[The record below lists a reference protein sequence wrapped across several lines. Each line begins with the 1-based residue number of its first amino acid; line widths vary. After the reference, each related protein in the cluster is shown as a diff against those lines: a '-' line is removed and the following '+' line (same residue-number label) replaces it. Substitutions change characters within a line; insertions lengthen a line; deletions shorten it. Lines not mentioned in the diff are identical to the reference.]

1 MVLVQEA
8 WCEVGDGW
16 MVALLEVD
24 DDVFER
30 LPLRQTQCDTGLGR
44 LPFRLSK
51 RLVELSQI
59 DAVETGSHRN
69 ASPSSIVTTIGN
81 VFSSHELFDLT
92 VDFV

>member
-8 WCEVGDGW
+8 WREVGDGC
-16 MVALLEVD
+16 MVALHEVN
-24 DDVFER
+24 DDVSER
-30 LPLRQTQCDTGLGR
+30 LPFRQTYCDTDLGR

-59 DAVETGSHRN
+59 DAVETRSHRN
-69 ASPSSIVTTIGN
+69 APPSTVVTTIGN
-81 VFSSHELFDLT
+81 VFSSHGLFDLT